1 MQIKDR
7 VFIVTGASSG
17 IGLSTAI
24 ALSERGAKVA
34 LLARST
40 DALQELAKRLPGS
53 LPVTVDM
60 TQFDRVKEAVGAVHK
75 HYGRVDGLINN
86 AGRSYA
92 ASVEDINPA
101 AFDEIF
107 HLNVLGPIVAMQAV
121 IPLMRAR
128 GGGCIVNI
136 NSGTAFM
143 TVPQYSVYSS
153 SKRALLG
160 FSLTA
165 RAELEKDHIVVS
177 EIYPFI
183 TATNFGKNRMG
194 NPAAGGPS
202 SNYAEGDKPEFV
214 AGLVLQA
221 IEEGQAHPRRVG
233 RETCATPR
241 HDSPPHDFDRGCRR
255 CHRHGPRRHRDYAPA
270 VAVLRHFRRR
280 ICRPHPGGRRNA
292 RDFSSRRV
300 RFCAPLAFDRP
311 NGSRS
316 AWITRSL

>member
-1 MQIKDR
+1 MQIRDH

-24 ALSERGAKVA
+24 GLSDRGAKVA

-40 DALQELAKRLPGS
+40 EALQKLAQQLPGS
-53 LPVTVDM
+53 LPVTADM
-60 TQFDRVKEAVGAVHK
+60 TQFARVRKAVGAVHR

-92 ASVEDINPA
+92 AAVEEIDPTV
-101 AFDEIF
+101 FDEI

-121 IPLMRAR
+121 IPIMRAQ
-128 GGGCIVNI
+128 GGGSIVNI

-143 TVPQYSVYSS
+143 TVPQYGVYSS

-165 RAELEKDHIVVS
+165 RAELEKDRIVVS

-194 NPAAGGPS
+194 NPAGGGPS
-202 SNYAEGDKPEFV
+202 ANYADGDKAEFV
-214 AGLVLQA
+214 AGLALQA
-221 IEEGQAHPRRVG
+221 IEEGQAQYF
-233 RETCATPR
+233 AN
-241 HDSPPHDFDRGCRR
+241 DR
-255 CHRHGPRRHRDYAPA
+255 
-270 VAVLRHFRRR
+270 LRKMA
-280 ICRPHPGGRRNA
+280 GAG
-292 RDFSSRRV
+292 D
-300 RFCAPLAFDRP
+300 
-311 NGSRS
+311 
-316 AWITRSL
+316 

>member
-1 MQIKDR
+1 MQIQDH

-17 IGLSTAI
+17 IGLSTAV

-40 DALQELAKRLPGS
+40 EALEKLAQQLPGS

-60 TQFDRVKEAVGAVHK
+60 TNFDQVREAVRAVHQ

-92 ASVEDINPA
+92 ASVEEIDA
-101 AFDEIF
+101 VLFDEIF

-121 IPLMRAR
+121 IPLMRAQ
-128 GGGCIVNI
+128 GSGSIVNI

-143 TVPQYSVYSS
+143 TIPQYSVYSA

-165 RAELEKDHIVVS
+165 RTELEKAGIVVS
-177 EIYPFI
+177 EVYPFI

-194 NPAAGGPS
+194 NPAGGGPAA
-202 SNYAEGDKPEFV
+202 NYAAGDTPEFV
-214 AGLVLQA
+214 AAIILQA
-221 IEEGQAHPRRVG
+221 IEEGQAQYFANDRLRKM
-233 RETCATPR
+233 AT
-241 HDSPPHDFDRGCRR
+241 G
-255 CHRHGPRRHRDYAPA
+255 AA
-270 VAVLRHFRRR
+270 
-280 ICRPHPGGRRNA
+280 
-292 RDFSSRRV
+292 
-300 RFCAPLAFDRP
+300 
-311 NGSRS
+311 
-316 AWITRSL
+316 